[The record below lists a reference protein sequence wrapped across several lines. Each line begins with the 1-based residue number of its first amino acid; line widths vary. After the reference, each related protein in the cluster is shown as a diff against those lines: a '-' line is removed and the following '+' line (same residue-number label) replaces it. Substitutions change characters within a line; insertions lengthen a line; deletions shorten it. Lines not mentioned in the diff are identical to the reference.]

1 MRLWIKLVLG
11 LAAVALM
18 VWLVVRVG
26 GWTLR
31 FVTNSADSGEAD
43 PMFADEATAAPTI
56 PPDLGGTEC
65 VAEFHDNSANW
76 DTSVQTPVDR
86 TAGELAEEAR
96 AQDEQAE

>member
-11 LAAVALM
+11 LVAVALM

-43 PMFADEATAAPTI
+43 PMFADEATAAP
-56 PPDLGGTEC
+56 DLGGTEG

-96 AQDEQAE
+96 AQAE

>member
-11 LAAVALM
+11 LVAVALM

-43 PMFADEATAAPTI
+43 PMFADEAT
-56 PPDLGGTEC
+56 
-65 VAEFHDNSANW
+65 
-76 DTSVQTPVDR
+76 PVDR